1 MTKRAA
7 TLVTGVAGFIGSFVA
22 QRLLERG
29 DRVIGLD
36 DLNDYYDP
44 ELKRARLAQLQRF
57 SSDSHFVFE
66 RADIVD
72 AAAIERVFE
81 QHAIESVVHLAAQ
94 AGVRHSI
101 THPQDYIDS
110 NLTGFLNM
118 LQAVRARPVRHFVYA
133 SSSSVYGGNT
143 TLPFSESDSVD
154 RPVSLYAVT
163 KRANEQ
169 MAYVYSWQFGV
180 PATGLRF
187 FTVYGPWGRP
197 DMATFIFTRAIVAGQ
212 PIDVYN
218 HGDMRRDFTYIED
231 IVEGVV
237 TVLDR
242 VPAKDA
248 DGVQHRVYNIGN
260 HRSEPLMRF
269 IEVLSAALGK
279 KAEMRL
285 LPMQIGDV
293 KETFADITEL
303 SRDYG
308 WAPTTTIDVGLPRFV
323 DWYREYYGRSDA

>member
-1 MTKRAA
+1 
-7 TLVTGVAGFIGSFVA
+7 
-22 QRLLERG
+22 
-29 DRVIGLD
+29 
-36 DLNDYYDP
+36 
-44 ELKRARLAQLQRF
+44 
-57 SSDSHFVFE
+57 
-66 RADIVD
+66 
-72 AAAIERVFE
+72 
-81 QHAIESVVHLAAQ
+81 
-94 AGVRHSI
+94 
-101 THPQDYIDS
+101 
-110 NLTGFLNM
+110 
-118 LQAVRARPVRHFVYA
+118 
-133 SSSSVYGGNT
+133 
-143 TLPFSESDSVD
+143 
-154 RPVSLYAVT
+154 
-163 KRANEQ
+163 
-169 MAYVYSWQFGV
+169 
-180 PATGLRF
+180 
-187 FTVYGPWGRP
+187 
-197 DMATFIFTRAIVAGQ
+197 MATFIFTRAIVAGQ

-285 LPMQIGDV
+285 LPMQMGDV

>member
-1 MTKRAA
+1 VTKRGA
-7 TLVTGVAGFIGSFVA
+7 TLVTGAAGFIGSFVA

-29 DRVIGLD
+29 DNVIGLD

-44 ELKRARLAQLQRF
+44 ELKRARLARLQRQPQF
-57 SSDSHFVFE
+57 AFE
-66 RADIVD
+66 KADIVD
-72 AAAIERVFE
+72 SAEIERIFA

-110 NLTGFLNM
+110 NVTGFLNI
-118 LQAVRARPVRHFVYA
+118 LQAVRARPVQHLVYA

-143 TLPFSESDSVD
+143 KLPFSESDRVD
-154 RPVSLYAVT
+154 RPVSLYAAT
-163 KRANEQ
+163 KRANEM

-197 DMATFIFTRAIVAGQ
+197 DMATFRFTQAIIAGH

-218 HGDMRRDFTYIED
+218 HGDMRRDFTYIDD

-237 TVLDR
+237 RVLDR
-242 VPAKDA
+242 VPAKGS

-260 HRSEPLMRF
+260 HRSEPLLRF
-269 IEVLSAALGK
+269 IEVLSDALGR

-285 LPMQIGDV
+285 LPMQMGDV
-293 KETFADITEL
+293 KETFADISAL
-303 SRDYG
+303 SSEYG

-323 DWYREYYGRSDA
+323 KWYGEYYGR

>member
-57 SSDSHFVFE
+57 SSASHFVFE
-66 RADIVD
+66 RADIGD

-143 TLPFSESDSVD
+143 KLPFSESDSVD
-154 RPVSLYAVT
+154 RPVSLYAAT

-197 DMATFIFTRAIVAGQ
+197 DMATFIFTQAIVAGQ